1 MAVEV
6 DIQETTDMGMVAI
19 CEQEQREEQQE
30 AMHFFFRPIF
40 AENSDISL
48 LLNFLS
54 NGVES
59 SRGDG
64 LGVNLAGSVDTV
76 MQATQAE
83 QKEEE
88 GYNGKSTT
96 IARLNEEEQLE
107 MAMRESLRDY
117 PIVWLEIMARQ
128 VAVGLFLPW
137 PKSAMKLAQQLGEN
151 LFMIVLKSVYIGF
164 GGMIWNWL
172 TFINI
177 VLLSFVGAAL
187 DPQELYSCQL
197 AKGLF
202 GDPEANWSTF
212 ALLHKLVK
220 VSFVTESLQMGI
232 EEVAGFK
239 RDLYMGKKVFT
250 FVINIM

>member
-1 MAVEV
+1 MNIIFYLIIFKGRWIAM
-6 DIQETTDMGMVAI
+6 ETYVVTK
-19 CEQEQREEQQE
+19 E
-30 AMHFFFRPIF
+30 
-40 AENSDISL
+40 
-48 LLNFLS
+48 
-54 NGVES
+54 
-59 SRGDG
+59 G
-64 LGVNLAGSVDTV
+64 LGVNLARSVDTV

-128 VAVGLFLPW
+128 VAVGLLYQNG
-137 PKSAMKLAQQLGEN
+137 SMAAMKLAQQLGEVVVDDVGAK
-151 LFMIVLKSVYIGF
+151 FWTVQSVYIGF

-202 GDPEANWSTF
+202 GDPEAN
-212 ALLHKLVK
+212 
-220 VSFVTESLQMGI
+220 LQMGI
-232 EEVAGFK
+232 EEVAEFK
-239 RDLYMGKKVFT
+239 RDLYMGKKAFT
-250 FVINIM
+250 FVINIMQNLAKFFLKKFEFGQIFPIFPIYR